1 MMLQVVKA
9 DTGKNTQPTVRDYE
23 VGHCK
28 PPKEHQFKPG
38 QSGNPKGRPKKDRQL
53 ADKIQDK
60 TDQLVDTLM
69 KIATSDETADNVK
82 VQAIN
87 TLLDRGFG
95 KAPQT
100 LDVNQKHS
108 LSDELEQHIRELNGL
123 PPMLDVTPD
132 AAE

>member
-9 DTGKNTQPTVRDYE
+9 DAGRNTEASGSYE

-28 PPKEHQFKPG
+28 PPKHTQFKPG
-38 QSGNPKGRPKKDRQL
+38 QSGNPSGKSKKPKQL
-53 ADKIQDK
+53 ADKIQKQADK
-60 TDQLVDTLM
+60 LVDTLVRL
-69 KIATSDETADNVK
+69 ATSDETPDNVK
-82 VQAIN
+82 IQAIN

-123 PPMLDVTPD
+123 SPMLDVTPND
-132 AAE
+132 E